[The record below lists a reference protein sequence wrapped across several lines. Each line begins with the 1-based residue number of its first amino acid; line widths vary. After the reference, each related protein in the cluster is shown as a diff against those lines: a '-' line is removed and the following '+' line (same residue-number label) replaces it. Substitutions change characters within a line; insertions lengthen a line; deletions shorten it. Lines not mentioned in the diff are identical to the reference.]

1 MLLYTRGIAKLTL
14 TPPHAT
20 PPCPLPRSLHIGFI
34 HKSDFLDEQDI
45 EAPYTLHTF

>member
-1 MLLYTRGIAKLTL
+1 MLLYTRGIAKLIL
-14 TPPHAT
+14 TPPY
-20 PPCPLPRSLHIGFI
+20 PLPRSLHIGFI